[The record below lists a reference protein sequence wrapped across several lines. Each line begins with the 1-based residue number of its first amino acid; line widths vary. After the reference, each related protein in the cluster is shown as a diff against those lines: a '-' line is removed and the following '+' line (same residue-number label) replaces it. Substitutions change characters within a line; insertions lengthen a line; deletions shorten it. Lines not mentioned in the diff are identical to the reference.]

1 MGQWEYA
8 NIIYMYVDVFAKV
21 FIVLDVS
28 QQVQWDDLVVKYRYM
43 LNYERNSTDST
54 FQFTFLCAYVILINN
69 QAVRMRIMK
78 N

>member
-1 MGQWEYA
+1 MNGTVRICKH
-8 NIIYMYVDVFAKV
+8 NIYVYVDVFAKV

-43 LNYERNSTDST
+43 LNYEHNY
-54 FQFTFLCAYVILINN
+54 TFLCAYVILINN
-69 QAVRMRIMK
+69 QAVGMRIIM